1 MHTALIYS
9 EKYLEHKPSEWH
21 PERPERLRAIVDA
34 LKRANLWSSTN
45 VRVIEPVPASRADIE
60 LVHDREYIAL
70 IEGLSRLRKQ
80 LDLDTPV
87 GANTFELALLAAG
100 GAIKAGEVVAAGD
113 ATNAFALVR
122 PPGHHAS
129 RGHGGGFCYF
139 NNLAIMI
146 EHLKRKHG
154 IKRVF
159 VLDFDA
165 HHGNGTQEIFYGD
178 PSVLFMSIHQDGR
191 TLYPGS
197 GFVHEIG
204 SGPGEGYTVNVPL
217 RPGSADAE
225 YASVMQ
231 ELFVPLSEAFKP
243 ELVAVSAGMD
253 AHADDPLTQL
263 GLSTSAYGW
272 LTRYVV
278 EQAKKICGGRVV
290 LVLEGGYA
298 VDAIAGA
305 AVNIVRVLTGWS
317 PPLPTGQKG
326 PEVVDE
332 VRRALAD
339 HWGL

>member
-1 MHTALIYS
+1 MTTALIYS

-34 LKRANLWSSTN
+34 LRRANLWSLPS
-45 VRVIEPVPASRADIE
+45 VQVIEPTPASRADIE

-70 IEGLSRLRKQ
+70 IERLSGLCKP
-80 LDLDTPV
+80 LDSDTPV
-87 GANTFELALLAAG
+87 DANTFELALLAAG
-100 GAIKAGEVVAAGD
+100 GAIKAGEVVAARD

-146 EHLKRKHG
+146 EHLRRRHG
-154 IKRVF
+154 VKRVF

-165 HHGNGTQEIFYGD
+165 HHGNGTQEIFYED

-191 TLYPGS
+191 TLYPGT

-204 SGPGEGYTVNVPL
+204 SGEGEGHTVNVPL

-231 ELFVPLSEAFKP
+231 ELFLPLSEAFKP
-243 ELVAVSAGMD
+243 ELIAVSAGMD

-278 EQAKKICGGRVV
+278 KQAGKLCGGRVV

-298 VDAIAGA
+298 VDAVAGA

-317 PPLPTGQKG
+317 PPLPTEQKR
-326 PEVVDE
+326 PEVVDDI
-332 VRRALAD
+332 RRALAD
-339 HWGL
+339 CWRL